1 MAPQSLNTLA
11 NGCISFLSIAR
22 ILVGSSMLFAPRLAG
37 QLFGVPIAPETNVV
51 ARLFGVRELVIG
63 AFLWS
68 GRGNISRTAAKADAA
83 KIMEAR
89 RDVRNI
95 LGLGMLCDS
104 VDVCSSVV
112 AVLTEGMQGRAISLV
127 GGGAALLAA
136 LAGVALRR
144 M

>member
-1 MAPQSLNTLA
+1 
-11 NGCISFLSIAR
+11 
-22 ILVGSSMLFAPRLAG
+22 
-37 QLFGVPIAPETNVV
+37 
-51 ARLFGVRELVIG
+51 
-63 AFLWS
+63 
-68 GRGNISRTAAKADAA
+68 
-83 KIMEAR
+83 MEAR